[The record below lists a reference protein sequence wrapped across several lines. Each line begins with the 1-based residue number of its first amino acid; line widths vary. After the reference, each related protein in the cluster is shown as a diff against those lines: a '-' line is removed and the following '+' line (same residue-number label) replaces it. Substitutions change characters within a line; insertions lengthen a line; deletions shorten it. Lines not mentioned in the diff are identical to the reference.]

1 MFFPTHVSSCNAFF
15 IEDGFFS
22 SLIGWSIPPFT
33 TSTQGHRSFQELD
46 QVSCEISRRMCSD
59 LVNTKC
65 WANTTFV
72 GLKMCSPPKE
82 VRLDFNFRTKKKW
95 SIANYIFHI
104 PLQFF
109 FRFLRF
115 VWYRL
120 FIQIYPEISPIILR
134 PKRNSPAFSTDRKVP
149 RSHHNN
155 GCSELRLVAKLY
167 SKNQCSMLFFTIIP
181 FLSIYHFMCSY
192 PMEIPAWKS
201 RQRLQKGPGIGEPIN
216 LSNFWLRFIPR
227 WCPLVVQIL
236 TASDQ

>member
-1 MFFPTHVSSCNAFF
+1 MRSAGECAATWLTQSV
-15 IEDGFFS
+15 GQ
-22 SLIGWSIPPFT
+22 IPPLLGSKCAPPQRSETRFQFSDQKKVKHCKLYLPH
-33 TSTQGHRSFQELD
+33 STP
-46 QVSCEISRRMCSD
+46 I
-59 LVNTKC
+59 
-65 WANTTFV
+65 
-72 GLKMCSPPKE
+72 
-82 VRLDFNFRTKKKW
+82 
-95 SIANYIFHI
+95 
-104 PLQFF
+104 F

-216 LSNFWLRFIPR
+216 LSNF
-227 WCPLVVQIL
+227 
-236 TASDQ
+236 